1 MHLKNGIA
9 RVRRV
14 HDAWTL
20 QTAWVMACGAIP
32 WAILDPER
40 LRFMVLYALLGAG
53 FLWIGGQ
60 SASPFRRSM
69 LGGSVGVLAV
79 SLRPEWTPSMS
90 LGEEVLTVLF
100 EVAVFGVAGALV
112 LFLRWRFGAG
122 LPRPPVSRDAGAE
135 SGSILRLPGSNRHP
149 TERESLSCT

>member
-1 MHLKNGIA
+1 MNRSNRFA

-14 HDAWTL
+14 HDTWTL

-53 FLWIGGQ
+53 FLCLGGRT
-60 SASPFRRSM
+60 ASPFRRSM

-79 SLRPEWTPSMS
+79 LLRPEWTPSMS
-90 LGEEVLTVLF
+90 LGEEMLKVLF
-100 EVAVFGVAGALV
+100 EIAVFGVAGALV

-135 SGSILRLPGSNRHP
+135 SGSILRLPGSNRHS